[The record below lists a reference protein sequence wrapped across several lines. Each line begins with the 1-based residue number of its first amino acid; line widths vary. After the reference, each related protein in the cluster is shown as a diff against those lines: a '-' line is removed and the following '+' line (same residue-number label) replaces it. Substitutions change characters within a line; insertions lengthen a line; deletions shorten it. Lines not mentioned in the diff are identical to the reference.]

1 MNGFELAGR
10 SLKVGRPD
18 GSGSGVGSGLGVGG
32 VATDAA
38 KGGHAALG
46 GGNGQG
52 SGPGGF
58 GSAVGP
64 GGGSAGLPTSQQ
76 VTGVQAKIQA
86 QALIQAALGNGNGA
100 MVAAGMLAPADDM
113 AGASAAVAAG
123 VAGGT
128 GGPMKGIAR
137 NRIFVGSVSADL
149 TCDTIKAVFDPF
161 GKITEVRLLP
171 EPGASGKH
179 RGYGFIQY
187 EEYKPAQVRV
197 LLG

>member
-18 GSGSGVGSGLGVGG
+18 GSGSGLGSGTGVGG
-32 VATDAA
+32 VASDAA
-38 KGGHAALG
+38 TGSHAALG
-46 GGNGQG
+46 GGGGQG
-52 SGPGGF
+52 NGPGGF

-64 GGGSAGLPTSQQ
+64 GGGSAGLPSSQQ
-76 VTGVQAKIQA
+76 VTGMQAKIQA

-100 MVAAGMLAPADDM
+100 MVAAGMIAPVGKM
-113 AGASAAVAAG
+113 AAASAAVA
-123 VAGGT
+123 T
-128 GGPMKGIAR
+128 GGGSKGVPMKGDAR
-137 NRIFVGSVSADL
+137 NRIYVGSVSVDL

-171 EPGASGKH
+171 EPGAPGKH

-187 EEYKPAQVRV
+187 EEYKPAQVG
-197 LLG
+197 LLLR